1 MKLLHA
7 SLGTHL
13 RLDLTHSKVSIEDLN
28 EEWAK
33 QFIGGNR
40 IIF

>member
-1 MKLLHA
+1 MKLKGYPGKILC
-7 SLGTHL
+7 
-13 RLDLTHSKVSIEDLN
+13 LDLTHSEVSIEDLN
-28 EEWAK
+28 DEFAK

>member
-1 MKLLHA
+1 MKLKEYTEKI
-7 SLGTHL
+7 SYF
-13 RLDLTHSKVSIEDLN
+13 DLTHSEVSVENLN
-28 EEWAK
+28 DEFAK